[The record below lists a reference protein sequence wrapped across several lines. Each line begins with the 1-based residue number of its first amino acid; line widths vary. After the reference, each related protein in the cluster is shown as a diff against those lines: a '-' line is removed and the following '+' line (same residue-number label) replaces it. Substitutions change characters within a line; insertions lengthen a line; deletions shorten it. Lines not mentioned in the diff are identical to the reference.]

1 MTSELSCT
9 ESNGWLIYRG
19 DNKSIDFLPD
29 IGSSFQI
36 APDPWIKKKFPN
48 LLFEPE
54 GFSFLIILYYFLCV
68 ALCTISVLTFNVQHM
83 RHSSSYNGNLFLSYS
98 SSHLIPFSFSL
109 LHYLLQVILRGFIF
123 LIITYNATQAGAI
136 GRAVGVGLLGFGD
149 KEVEFGWESSM
160 MPLPQTTTRCCYC
173 SSMNDYGSH
182 VARMSIKTTVNLL
195 PTARN
200 LDAVLENGPQMMH
213 SYR

>member
-9 ESNGWLIYRG
+9 ESNSWQIYQG

-29 IGSSFQI
+29 IGSSFTI
-36 APDPWIKKKFPN
+36 APDPWIQKKIPN

-98 SSHLIPFSFSL
+98 SSHLIPSLSPFSTIFFKSFFGDSFS
-109 LHYLLQVILRGFIF
+109 
-123 LIITYNATQAGAI
+123 
-136 GRAVGVGLLGFGD
+136 
-149 KEVEFGWESSM
+149 
-160 MPLPQTTTRCCYC
+160 
-173 SSMNDYGSH
+173 
-182 VARMSIKTTVNLL
+182 
-195 PTARN
+195 
-200 LDAVLENGPQMMH
+200 
-213 SYR
+213 